1 MQTILLVIYLMV
13 VVALIGVVLI
23 QRSEGGGL
31 GIGGGSGFMSARGTA
46 NALTRTTAIL
56 ATLFF
61 VLALGMGILARY
73 QTSPIDILDRIPG
86 TTGTGGVL
94 DAIGGGDQ
102 NKGTQENQGTQ
113 NSTTNQTPATTGT
126 EAVPTEGSAATGTA
140 SAPTPLGTFFV
151 DGIVRLDPPHR
162 AYGVG
167 QVSFTGFSEVYES
180 FGGGVGQVAM
190 HGTQNPALIGTP
202 ASHGCVRLR
211 NEDILRVMD
220 LAPTGTPV
228 EVIA

>member
-102 NKGTQENQGTQ
+102 NKGTQ

-126 EAVPTEGSAATGTA
+126 EAVPTEGSAATGTG
-140 SAPTPLGTFFV
+140 SATT
-151 DGIVRLDPPHR
+151 
-162 AYGVG
+162 
-167 QVSFTGFSEVYES
+167 TTES
-180 FGGGVGQVAM
+180 GAGAA
-190 HGTQNPALIGTP
+190 T
-202 ASHGCVRLR
+202 
-211 NEDILRVMD
+211 
-220 LAPTGTPV
+220 TGTGGNAGVPSGQ
-228 EVIA
+228 

>member
-73 QTSPIDILDRIPG
+73 ETQPTDILDRIPG

-94 DAIGGGDQ
+94 DALGGGEQ
-102 NKGTQENQGTQ
+102 TQGTE
-113 NSTTNQTPATTGT
+113 NNTNTNQTPATTGT
-126 EAVPTEGSAATGTA
+126 DAVPTEGGAATGNTDAGNATTGSGTA
-140 SAPTPLGTFFV
+140 T
-151 DGIVRLDPPHR
+151 
-162 AYGVG
+162 
-167 QVSFTGFSEVYES
+167 
-180 FGGGVGQVAM
+180 
-190 HGTQNPALIGTP
+190 
-202 ASHGCVRLR
+202 
-211 NEDILRVMD
+211 
-220 LAPTGTPV
+220 TGTGTGGATGTGGNAGVPSGQ
-228 EVIA
+228 

>member
-61 VLALGMGILARY
+61 VLALGMGILARWET
-73 QTSPIDILDRIPG
+73 QPTDILDRIPG

-94 DAIGGGDQ
+94 DALGGAE
-102 NKGTQENQGTQ
+102 KPAEGTQQNQGAQTDT
-113 NSTTNQTPATTGT
+113 NTTNQTPATTGT
-126 EAVPTEGSAATGTA
+126 DAVPTEGGAATGTGN
-140 SAPTPLGTFFV
+140 TT
-151 DGIVRLDPPHR
+151 
-162 AYGVG
+162 
-167 QVSFTGFSEVYES
+167 
-180 FGGGVGQVAM
+180 
-190 HGTQNPALIGTP
+190 
-202 ASHGCVRLR
+202 
-211 NEDILRVMD
+211 
-220 LAPTGTPV
+220 TGTGTTGGATGTGGNAGVPSGQ
-228 EVIA
+228 

>member
-61 VLALGMGILARY
+61 VLALGMGIIARY
-73 QTSPIDILDRIPG
+73 ETQPTDILDRIPG

-94 DAIGGGDQ
+94 DALGGGEQ
-102 NKGTQENQGTQ
+102 NQGTQ
-113 NSTTNQTPATTGT
+113 NNQTPATTGT
-126 EAVPTEGSAATGTA
+126 DAVPTEGGAATGTGTGNT
-140 SAPTPLGTFFV
+140 PTTTGNGT
-151 DGIVRLDPPHR
+151 
-162 AYGVG
+162 
-167 QVSFTGFSEVYES
+167 
-180 FGGGVGQVAM
+180 
-190 HGTQNPALIGTP
+190 
-202 ASHGCVRLR
+202 
-211 NEDILRVMD
+211 
-220 LAPTGTPV
+220 TGTEQNSGVPSGQ
-228 EVIA
+228 

>member
-61 VLALGMGILARY
+61 VLALGMGIIARY
-73 QTSPIDILDRIPG
+73 ETQPTDILDRIPG

-94 DAIGGGDQ
+94 DALGGGEQ
-102 NKGTQENQGTQ
+102 NQGTQ
-113 NSTTNQTPATTGT
+113 NNNTTNQTPATTGT
-126 EAVPTEGSAATGTA
+126 DAVPTEGGAATGT
-140 SAPTPLGTFFV
+140 GT
-151 DGIVRLDPPHR
+151 
-162 AYGVG
+162 
-167 QVSFTGFSEVYES
+167 S
-180 FGGGVGQVAM
+180 
-190 HGTQNPALIGTP
+190 
-202 ASHGCVRLR
+202 
-211 NEDILRVMD
+211 
-220 LAPTGTPV
+220 TGTGNTSTTTGTGTTGGATGTEQNSGVPSGQ
-228 EVIA
+228 

>member
-56 ATLFF
+56 AALFF

-73 QTSPIDILDRIPG
+73 ETQPTDILDRIPG

-94 DAIGGGDQ
+94 DALGGASQG
-102 NKGTQENQGTQ
+102 EGTQ
-113 NSTTNQTPATTGT
+113 NNNTNQTPATTGT
-126 EAVPTEGSAATGTA
+126 DAVPTDGGTATGTGDTPATGTGTGTGAATGTEQN
-140 SAPTPLGTFFV
+140 S
-151 DGIVRLDPPHR
+151 
-162 AYGVG
+162 GVPSG
-167 QVSFTGFSEVYES
+167 Q
-180 FGGGVGQVAM
+180 
-190 HGTQNPALIGTP
+190 
-202 ASHGCVRLR
+202 
-211 NEDILRVMD
+211 
-220 LAPTGTPV
+220 
-228 EVIA
+228 

>member
-73 QTSPIDILDRIPG
+73 ETQPTDILDRIPG
-86 TTGTGGVL
+86 TSGTGGVL
-94 DAIGGGDQ
+94 DALGGGEQ
-102 NKGTQENQGTQ
+102 SNGGQQNQGTE
-113 NSTTNQTPATTGT
+113 NNANTTNQTPATTGT
-126 EAVPTEGSAATGTA
+126 DAVPTEGGAATGTGNTSTTTGA
-140 SAPTPLGTFFV
+140 GT
-151 DGIVRLDPPHR
+151 
-162 AYGVG
+162 
-167 QVSFTGFSEVYES
+167 TG
-180 FGGGVGQVAM
+180 GAT
-190 HGTQNPALIGTP
+190 GTQQNSGVPSGQ
-202 ASHGCVRLR
+202 
-211 NEDILRVMD
+211 
-220 LAPTGTPV
+220 
-228 EVIA
+228 

>member
-61 VLALGMGILARY
+61 VLALGMGIIARWES
-73 QTSPIDILDRIPG
+73 QPTDILDRIPG

-94 DAIGGGDQ
+94 DALGGAEKPVEGSQ
-102 NKGTQENQGTQ
+102 QNQGTE
-113 NSTTNQTPATTGT
+113 NNTNTTNQTPATTGT
-126 EAVPTEGSAATGTA
+126 DAVSTEGGAATGTGNA
-140 SAPTPLGTFFV
+140 TTT
-151 DGIVRLDPPHR
+151 D
-162 AYGVG
+162 
-167 QVSFTGFSEVYES
+167 TGAA
-180 FGGGVGQVAM
+180 GGA
-190 HGTQNPALIGTP
+190 T
-202 ASHGCVRLR
+202 
-211 NEDILRVMD
+211 
-220 LAPTGTPV
+220 TGTGGNAGVPSGQ
-228 EVIA
+228 

>member
-61 VLALGMGILARY
+61 VLALGMGIYARY
-73 QTSPIDILDRIPG
+73 ETQPTDILDRIPG

-94 DAIGGGDQ
+94 DALGGGE
-102 NKGTQENQGTQ
+102 TQQNQGTQ
-113 NSTTNQTPATTGT
+113 GQGTQTQGTDTNTTNQTPATTGT
-126 EAVPTEGSAATGTA
+126 DAVPTEGGTATGTGNTSTTTGA
-140 SAPTPLGTFFV
+140 GT
-151 DGIVRLDPPHR
+151 
-162 AYGVG
+162 
-167 QVSFTGFSEVYES
+167 TG
-180 FGGGVGQVAM
+180 GA
-190 HGTQNPALIGTP
+190 
-202 ASHGCVRLR
+202 
-211 NEDILRVMD
+211 
-220 LAPTGTPV
+220 TGTEQNSGVPSGQ
-228 EVIA
+228 